1 MSEINRDDSEIRGS
15 KPTKKIK
22 TNYTAPKDLMDEIR
36 HSWDHDDVISKR
48 REN

>member
-1 MSEINRDDSEIRGS
+1 MSDDNDIRGS

-36 HSWDHDDVISKR
+36 
-48 REN
+48 

>member
-1 MSEINRDDSEIRGS
+1 MSDNRDDNDIRGS

-36 HSWDHDDVISKR
+36 HSGDHEDAMSKR